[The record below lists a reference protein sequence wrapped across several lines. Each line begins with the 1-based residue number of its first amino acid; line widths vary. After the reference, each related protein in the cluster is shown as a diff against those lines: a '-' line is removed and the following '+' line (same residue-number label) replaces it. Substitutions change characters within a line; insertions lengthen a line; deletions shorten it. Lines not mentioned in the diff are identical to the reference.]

1 MLKKILNL
9 GILAHID
16 AGKTSLTERLL
27 FDNDAIQHLGSVDAG
42 STTTDTNDL
51 ERERGITIRAA
62 VAPFAL
68 GDLQVN
74 LVDTPGHPDFIAEVE
89 RALSVLDGAILVL
102 SAVEGVQAQTRVLMK
117 SLKKMRLPT
126 LLFINKID
134 RLGARSDELLQDIR
148 KKLSASVI
156 PLNSVRQAG
165 TATAQVVPRSLE
177 QQEFYTQTLET
188 LADND
193 DALLS
198 QVIEGRYPSSD
209 DLQKLLIKQTGKG
222 LVNPV
227 FFGSALQ
234 GQGTRELADGV
245 KTLLPHSR
253 HSVRDNGE
261 LRGTVFAIE
270 RASSGEK
277 IAYLRLFSGELR
289 ERQEITFKQR
299 EPSGALGEIT
309 GRVTGLEVVGEHL
322 AREDIEMVQNRVQ
335 TNRGMLIAGGIAK
348 IRGFPEIRV
357 GAHLGEPDSTTV
369 QQHFPPPSLAAVVRP
384 LKKKDETRLH
394 AALLSLSDE
403 DPLIQTR
410 PAGGGATS
418 VLLYG
423 EVQKEVI
430 AERLKRDFGVEAVF
444 SETLPV
450 YLERPVGS
458 GEALHE
464 FDPHV
469 ASEFPIMIGLRVEPN
484 VIGKGN
490 SFTRE
495 VPWGLMPAGFYR
507 AIEESALQSLQQGL
521 YGWKVTDCA
530 VYLTQLGYDRPLA
543 VAAHF
548 RNLTPMLLMRALHAA
563 GTRVYEPCNILEV
576 EVPGDVLGT
585 VMGYLS
591 THEVDITKSEQLG
604 PDYWLITGEIPARLV
619 QEVTVALPGLTRGE
633 GSLFSYSGSDRAL
646 RGDPPVSPR
655 TDGNPLNYEEYMR
668 FLSRGSTE
676 S

>member
-16 AGKTSLTERLL
+16 AGKTSLSERLL
-27 FDNDAIQHLGSVDAG
+27 FDNGAIQQLGSVDAG
-42 STTTDTNDL
+42 STTTDANEL

-117 SLKKMRLPT
+117 SLKKIRLPT

-134 RLGARSDELLQDIR
+134 RLGARTDELLRDIR
-148 KKLSASVI
+148 KKLSASII
-156 PLNSVRQAG
+156 PMNSVREAG
-165 TATAQVVPRSLE
+165 TAAAEIVPRSPE
-177 QQEFYTQTLET
+177 QQEFYTQVLET

-193 DALLS
+193 DDLLA
-198 QVIEGRYPSSD
+198 QVVEGRYPSGD
-209 DLQKLLIKQTGKG
+209 DLQKLLVKQTGEG
-222 LVNPV
+222 LVQPV

-234 GQGTRELADGV
+234 GQGARELAEGIR
-245 KTLLPHSR
+245 TLLPHSR
-253 HSVRDNGE
+253 DSVLDNGH

-270 RASSGEK
+270 RAGSGEK

-289 ERQEITFKQR
+289 ERQDVTFKQR
-299 EPSGALGEIT
+299 EPSGALSELT

-322 AREDIEMVQNRVQ
+322 AETDTEAGQNRGK
-335 TNRGMLIAGGIAK
+335 TNRGLLTAGGIAK

-357 GAHLGEPDSTTV
+357 GAHLGEPNNAAV

-450 YLERPVGS
+450 YLERPVGT
-458 GEALHE
+458 GESLHE

-469 ASEFPIMIGLRVEPN
+469 TSEFPIMIGLRVGPN
-484 VIGKGN
+484 IIGEGN
-490 SFTRE
+490 TFTRE

-507 AIEESALQSLQQGL
+507 AIEETALQTLQQGL

-548 RNLTPMLLMRALHAA
+548 RNLTPMLLMRALNEA
-563 GTRVYEPCNILEV
+563 GTRVYEPCNTLEV

-604 PDYWLITGEIPARLV
+604 PDFWLITGEIPARLV

-633 GSLFSYSGSDRAL
+633 GALFTYPGSDRPL
-646 RGDPPVSPR
+646 RGEPPVSPR

-668 FLSRGSTE
+668 FLSWGGTE